1 MPAKL
6 KPGTAETV
14 LAIPATEINGE
25 VYALA
30 PVAGAVPLASINA
43 ALLNEYVGVTTLG
56 TNGARGGN
64 ITCAI
69 WDDMTLGLTGS
80 ETDDS
85 RTLCTVGEKVTIKRL
100 NFEASITYNRD
111 ASLTS
116 TSSDYNLAH
125 ALFRAP
131 DVFYILAHRIGYPST
146 TNFVDG
152 THKVSYYYVAT
163 DIPMPVMADDD
174 YIAETQNFVSKGVV
188 TWEDTL

>member
-6 KPGTAETV
+6 KPGVAETV
-14 LAIPATEINGE
+14 VALPATEINGDIY
-25 VYALA
+25 VLSPA
-30 PVAGAVPLASINA
+30 AGATLLTNITA
-43 ALLNEYVGVTTLG
+43 AVLNEYVNVTTLG

-85 RTLCTVGEKVTIKRL
+85 RTLCTVGDSASIKRL
-100 NFEASITYNRD
+100 NFEASITYFRD

-116 TSSDYNLAH
+116 TSSDFNLLH

-131 DVFYILAHRIGYPST
+131 DVFYVLAHRVGYPST
-146 TNFVDG
+146 TAFANG
-152 THKVSYYYVAT
+152 QKVSYYYVAT
-163 DIPMPVMADDD
+163 DIPVPVMDDD
-174 YIAETQNFVSKGVV
+174 EFIAETQNFVPKGVV
-188 TWEDTL
+188 TWEGNL

>member
-6 KPGTAETV
+6 KPGVAETL
-14 LAIPATEINGE
+14 LAIPATEINGQ
-25 VYALA
+25 VYVLA
-30 PVAGAVPLASINA
+30 PVAGAV
-43 ALLNEYVGVTTLG
+43 ALTAITPALMNEYIGVTTLG

-85 RTLCTVGEKVTIKRL
+85 RMLCTVGDSVSIKRL
-100 NFEASITYNRD
+100 NFEASLTYFRD

-116 TSSDYNLAH
+116 TSSDFNLVH

-131 DVFYILAHRIGYPST
+131 DVHYVLVHRVGYPST
-146 TNFVDG
+146 TNFATG
-152 THKVSYYYVAT
+152 QKVSYYYVAT
-163 DIPMPVMADDD
+163 DIPMPVMDDD
-174 YIAETQNFVSKGVV
+174 EFIAETQNFVPKGVV
-188 TWEDTL
+188 TWEGTL